1 VTATAE
7 AAKEAGAMARVAG
20 ATATE
25 VGGMAAATEVAGMAA
40 AAVEASKATALREAI
55 S

>member
-1 VTATAE
+1 M
-7 AAKEAGAMARVAG
+7 AKVAG
-20 ATATE
+20 AT
-25 VGGMAAATEVAGMAA
+25 ATEVAGMAA